1 MTLKPW
7 EKGLLYMLVALAVF
21 LPLIFPFDV
30 WENLPT
36 EEVHGVYD
44 TIQGLQPGDTII
56 IAVDFD
62 PSSEPEL
69 YPMLLAVLRHAFNKG
84 LYIIGVNF
92 FNPAGIGLGTRAF
105 TTVGDELGKVNGTDY
120 CFLGYKPNMVAAI
133 QAMNS
138 NITDVFAVDA
148 YQQPTDRLPI
158 IQRTPRLRGSIKY
171 LVDLAA
177 GETVR
182 PWVAF
187 GATPG
192 GYPMGAGCT
201 AVSFADYFS
210 LYQSGQINGLMGG
223 LKAAAEYEELN
234 FQNGLVEKKNKGA
247 ASAGMNSQSIVHV
260 LLVLFILAGNVVYFT
275 GRRKMLSQPGG
286 GK

>member
-7 EKGLLYMLVALAVF
+7 ERWLLYLLVALAVF
-21 LPLIFPFDV
+21 LPLIFPFDK
-30 WENLPT
+30 WKNLPT
-36 EEVHGVYD
+36 EEVKGVYD
-44 TIQGLQPGDTII
+44 TIEGLQPGDTIM

-69 YPMLLAVLRHAFNKG
+69 YPMLLAVLDHAFSKN
-84 LYIIGVNF
+84 LYVLGVNL

-105 TTVGDELGKVNGTDY
+105 TEIGDRYGKVNGTDY
-120 CFLGYKPNMVAAI
+120 CFLGYKPNMLAVLG
-133 QAMNS
+133 AMNAG
-138 NITDVFAVDA
+138 ITDVFTVDA
-148 YQQPTDRLPI
+148 YQHPTASLPI
-158 IQRTPRLRGSIKY
+158 IRRTPKLRGGIKY

-187 GATPG
+187 GSTPG
-192 GYPMGAGCT
+192 GYPMGAGVT

-210 LYQSGQINGLMGG
+210 LYQSNQINGLMGG
-223 LKAAAEYEELN
+223 LKAAAEYEELI
-234 FQNGLVEKKNKGA
+234 GRKGA

-260 LLVLFILAGNVVYFT
+260 LLVLFIIAGNVVFFA
-275 GRRKMLSQPGG
+275 GRRKLASQSGG
-286 GK
+286 GR